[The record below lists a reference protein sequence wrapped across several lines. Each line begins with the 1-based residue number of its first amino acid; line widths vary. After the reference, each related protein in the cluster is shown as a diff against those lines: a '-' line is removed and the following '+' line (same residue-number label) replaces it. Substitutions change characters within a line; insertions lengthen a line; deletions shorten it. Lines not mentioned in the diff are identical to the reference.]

1 MPVALLLKNM
11 NEVGI
16 ARQICGTLL
25 HWLCTK
31 PQSMCVLFSFCFGR
45 DKSEKKSVILEGEKD
60 FEAK

>member
-1 MPVALLLKNM
+1 M

-31 PQSMCVLFSFCFGR
+31 PQSIFVLFLFCFGR
-45 DKSEKKSVILEGEKD
+45 DKSENKGEILEGEKD
-60 FEAK
+60 FEAQ